1 MKTEDAIEWL
11 ERRKFIVLEGG
22 RWVEIWSF
30 QHEKLMDAIHL
41 TVRKDLQWSYDD
53 DKKALIL
60 KTKDLT
66 VEFHEKGWFTV
77 DLS

>member
-11 ERRKFIVLEGG
+11 ERRKFLVLEGG
-22 RWVEIWSF
+22 RRVEIWSF
-30 QHEKLMDAIHL
+30 QHEKLMDAIYL
-41 TVRKDLQWSYDD
+41 TVKKDLQWSYDD